1 MFCVLADQHI
11 FDLILLVL
19 SNIKPYDNITM
30 RSPKPLK
37 IQDDVKYLRSFDT
50 QSYSHVLAY

>member
-1 MFCVLADQHI
+1 
-11 FDLILLVL
+11 
-19 SNIKPYDNITM
+19 M

-37 IQDDVKYLRSFDT
+37 IKDDVKYLRSFDT